1 MDAEHETFVLTILTN
16 PNTFK
21 KIITEDKALS
31 NMISEMIKEK
41 LKKNN

>member
-1 MDAEHETFVLTILTN
+1 MDVEHETFVMIILTN

-21 KIITEDKALS
+21 KVIIEDKALS
-31 NMISEMIKEK
+31 NLISDMIKEK